1 MATTQRPEP
10 TNVGRYEPPTVKP
23 RLEYQN
29 LFTRVQVRTA
39 PDWGVPIEQRTWVRQ
54 VEPRFSYW
62 LGKLGDFQVGPIYL
76 GASGVLSLICGFVAF
91 EIIGLNMFAQVNW
104 NPIEFVRRLP
114 WLALEP
120 PAPAYGLQIPPLNEG
135 GWWLM
140 AGFFLTASIL
150 LWWVRVYRRARALGL
165 GTHLPWAF
173 ASAIFLY
180 LSLGFIRPLLM
191 GSWGEAVP
199 FGIFPHLDWTAA
211 FSIRYGNLFYNPFHM
226 LSIAFLYGSTLLFAM
241 HGATILATSR
251 LGGEREIEQITDRG
265 TGAERAQLFWRWTM
279 GWNAT
284 MESIHRWSWW
294 FAFLTTFTGAI
305 GILLTGTAVDNW
317 YLWGQRHGLVPSYPS
332 AIQIAPEKQEDLR
345 GQYFGTPADTFPGA
359 TRGAGARGITTPAP
373 ITQRELNP
381 GTAGASPATLAPNA
395 APTTA
400 MPQGATPG
408 QGPVTPS
415 GAVAPNAGL
424 GQPTQGGAPAGTQPA
439 ATPPGGR
446 PATGTPGAGAN
457 GAGVPSQTPGRTP

>member
-1 MATTQRPEP
+1 M
-10 TNVGRYEPPTVKP
+10 
-23 RLEYQN
+23 LEYQN
-29 LFTRVQVRTA
+29 LFNRVQVRTA
-39 PDWGVPIEQRTWVRQ
+39 PDPGVPIDQSTWVRQ
-54 VEPRFSYW
+54 ITPGFSHW
-62 LGKLGDFQVGPIYL
+62 LGRIGDAQVGPIFL
-76 GASGVLSLICGFVAF
+76 GRTGVASLVCGFIAF
-91 EIIGLNMFAQVNW
+91 EIIGLNMWASVGW
-104 NPIEFVRRLP
+104 NPIEFIRRLP

-120 PAPAYGLQIPPLNEG
+120 PPPAYGLHIPPLNQG

-140 AGFFLTASIL
+140 AGFFLTTSII

-165 GTHLPWAF
+165 GTHLAWAF

-251 LGGEREIEQITDRG
+251 LGAEREIEQITDRG

-284 MESIHRWSWW
+284 MESIHRWCWW
-294 FAFLTTFTGAI
+294 FAFLCTFTGAI

-317 YLWGQRHGLVPSYPS
+317 YLWAVKHHV
-332 AIQIAPEKQEDLR
+332 APEYPATIDISPAKLQDLR
-345 GQYFGTPADTFPGA
+345 GQYQGAPPDTFPGLSGRLTA
-359 TRGAGARGITTPAP
+359 PTPSQQAPGGQVPVPSRNEPTAAPVTTAPPAGAIVPP
-373 ITQRELNP
+373 P
-381 GTAGASPATLAPNA
+381 GTAPSNGPRNY
-395 APTTA
+395 PTGGGNTTSV
-400 MPQGATPG
+400 GR
-408 QGPVTPS
+408 PV
-415 GAVAPNAGL
+415 
-424 GQPTQGGAPAGTQPA
+424 PA
-439 ATPPGGR
+439 ATPPATSPRR
-446 PATGTPGAGAN
+446 P
-457 GAGVPSQTPGRTP
+457 